1 MTKKLVKTLLVA
13 LCIALIAPNTAF
25 ASQSP
30 QENAK
35 KLIIQVE
42 EEQAPQQGA
51 KPQYNNS
58 GQSQPMSAEQI
69 SKALPKFLE
78 GDVTVE
84 SRRKAFGWASRIRD
98 NPILDKPQKYG
109 FLSQIDCRFGTSYS
123 SHFNLSEQKQ
133 PESSSDSNW
142 EPVYM

>member
-1 MTKKLVKTLLVA
+1 MQQIVLDLSK
-13 LCIALIAPNTAF
+13 
-25 ASQSP
+25 
-30 QENAK
+30 AK

-42 EEQAPQQGA
+42 EEQAPQQAGVMPQQS

-69 SKALPKFLE
+69 SKALPKFLGGE
-78 GDVTVE
+78 VTVE

-133 PESSSDSNW
+133 PESDDSNW